1 MRVYSGQLAFL
12 WGGGCTVRSCCG
24 KAVAS
29 LGKGVLQVLRV
40 VLAIA
45 YGLMGWSASTQAQVQ
60 PFPGCDSSLYHA
72 QAEQQD
78 TPPMELISFDTSSKP
93 IDDISLGRADNV
105 VYNGLAFNPSDNYLY
120 AIRSRTN
127 VLLRIGRDGSVQGL
141 APIQGLPI
149 PNTNTVG
156 YVSGVIDPD
165 GRYYVRAD
173 GVNNSLYRID
183 ISDRTAR
190 EVKMTFAFLA
200 ADLAWH
206 KGSLYAVGNRSL
218 FGDRDRLFK
227 INPGTGATNQVG
239 NGTFGANLT
248 DGFGALIGATNG
260 VFGVYNGGGFYRFNT
275 QTGVSTLIS
284 DIRGTEYVG
293 GADTNDGANCVNAS
307 VVFPVSPTISVN
319 KSASPASGTGVS
331 VGDTLAY
338 TLTVD
343 VANAV
348 TDGDVVLTDTL
359 DDGLEPGPLPSGCS
373 ASGQQITCTLAA
385 GAAVG
390 SYTFAYSATVNEDAT
405 TAVDNSVVTDTGDC
419 GTCSTNHPVDPT
431 ISVNKS
437 ASPASGTAVSVG
449 DTLAY
454 TLTVDVANAVTGG
467 DVVLTD
473 TLDDGLDPG
482 PLPNGCSASGQQITC
497 TLAAGAAIGS
507 YTFAYSATVNEDAAT
522 EVDNSVITDTGD
534 CGTCIT
540 NHPVDPTISVNK
552 SASPASGTAVSVGD
566 TLAYTLTVD
575 VANAVTDGDVVLTD
589 TLDEGLDL
597 GPLPTG
603 CSASGQQITCTLAAG
618 AAIGSHSF
626 AYSATVNEDATT
638 EVDNSVVTDT
648 GDCGTCSTNH
658 PVDPTISVNKS
669 ASPASGTA
677 VSVGDTLAY
686 TLTVDVANA
695 VTDGDVVL
703 TDTLGEGLDV
713 DITSLPSGCSASGQ
727 EITCTLAA
735 GAAIGSYTFDYS
747 TTVSEDATTEVDNS
761 VVTDN
766 GDCGTCTTNHPV
778 DPTILVSKS
787 ASPAS
792 GTAVLV
798 GDTVSYTLTV
808 DVANAVTDGDV
819 VLTDTLDEG
828 LDLGPLPSGCSA
840 SEQEITCTL
849 AAGAAI
855 GSYTFAYS
863 ATVSEDAT
871 TAVDNSVVTDTGD
884 CGTCSTNHPVDPTIS
899 VSKSASPA
907 SGTAVSVGDTLA
919 YTLTVDVAN
928 AVTDGDVVL
937 TDTLDQ
943 GLDLGPLPTG
953 CSASGQEITCTL
965 TAGSAIGSHTFAYSA
980 TVNEDATTQVDNSV
994 VTDTGDC
1001 GTCSTNHPVDPTIS
1015 VSKSAI
1021 PVSGTVV
1028 SVGDT
1033 LAYTL
1038 TVDVGNAVTDGDV
1051 VLTDTLGEGLDVDI
1065 TSLPSDCSASG
1076 QEITCTLTAGAAIGS
1091 YTFAYSATVNEDAT
1105 TEVDNSVVTD
1115 NGDCGTCTT
1124 NHPVDPTILVSKSA
1138 SPASGTA
1145 VLVGDTVSYTL
1156 TVDVANAVTDGDVVL
1171 TDTLD
1176 EGLDLGPL
1184 PSGCSASEQEITCT
1198 LAAGAAIGS
1207 HTFDYTATLNDSA
1220 TTEVD
1225 NSVVPN
1231 TGVCETC
1238 STSHPV
1244 LPRVQ
1249 ISKTS
1254 DPEDGIEVTVGDTVT
1269 YTLNVTVSNGPT
1281 TEVLTLSDTL
1291 SDGQSLLTD
1300 SIISP
1305 PGGNCL
1311 VASGGLECTLAVG
1324 TAPGVYLFSYQ
1335 TLVDPDAGDTISNNV
1350 VASGGG
1356 GDDPDCTVCNTGHP
1370 VDNHLELRLV
1380 KTAGVGSARIGDL
1393 VRYVLTVENVGVVPV
1408 TDAALVDTPPPGFN
1422 YVEGS
1427 ITVDDGDDA
1436 FELSAGRYPL
1446 RIGGLDIDV
1455 GEQATIAYVLRVG
1468 AGARLGTQINSA
1480 VVQSDTGDS
1489 ISNVATAQVTVETG
1503 PLLDDSLIFG
1513 TVFDDRDADGW
1524 MDSAAL
1530 TGVRVQGGFASSA
1543 YAPPVAGATAPL
1555 LQGINLGRITARQS
1569 EGDPVERHQIVI
1581 RNSLVEPAFTDDF
1594 VLTSDQ
1600 GVTVRMDAA
1609 GNTWVEKSGEAA
1621 QGLNAAEP
1629 TVERRLFQS
1638 EEGLVVDYVISN
1650 AGIDERGLPG
1660 VRLASVEGVL
1670 IETDQ
1675 YGRYHLVDVQG
1686 GERGYRNFILKV
1698 DPSTLPPDT
1707 VFTTENPL
1715 VRKITPGVPVRFD
1728 FGVHLPVTLL
1738 PGRTEEVELALGEV
1752 IFAPGSAEVRAEY
1765 RPAIARMAEEV
1776 DAYGGGEVVIT
1787 ADGRSQALA
1796 FQRAIAVRDLL
1807 LKQVEAEHAQ
1817 MLRVTVRTE
1826 VHELVGGIS
1835 AGELLL
1841 GTVLFDTDRSEIRP
1855 EFEELLDNVA
1865 AHLEEMGSGV
1875 VAVVGHTDV
1884 RASYQYNIALGLRRA
1899 RSVYNALAM
1908 RLSPEVRSRIRVE
1921 SSDDPTASVT
1931 LPVTSEDK

>member
-1 MRVYSGQLAFL
+1 M
-12 WGGGCTVRSCCG
+12 
-24 KAVAS
+24 
-29 LGKGVLQVLRV
+29 GKGVLQVLRV

-45 YGLMGWSASTQAQVQ
+45 FGLVGWSASTQAQVQ
-60 PFPGCDSSLYHA
+60 PMPACDSSLYLT
-72 QAEQQD
+72 QTVVLN
-78 TPPMELISFDTSSKP
+78 TPPTELIRFDTSSDP
-93 IDDISLGRADNV
+93 FDFTVLGRAANE
-105 VYNGLAFNPSDNYLY
+105 VYNGTAFNPSDNYLY
-120 AIRSRTN
+120 AIRRGTN
-127 VLLRIGRDGSVQGL
+127 VLLRVGRDGSVEELG
-141 APIQGLPI
+141 AIQNLPVPD
-149 PNTNTVG
+149 PNNFPEG
-156 YVSGVIDPD
+156 YVSGEIDPD
-165 GRYYVRAD
+165 GNYYVRRN
-173 GVNNSLYRID
+173 GLRNILYRIN
-183 ISDRTAR
+183 ISNRRAFSIT
-190 EVKMTFAFLA
+190 TSLTFLA

-206 KGSLYAVGNRSL
+206 NDRLYAVGSQSTTGN
-218 FGDRDRLFK
+218 RDRLFV
-227 INPGTGATNQVG
+227 INPATGGMRQIGSGTP
-239 NGTFGANLT
+239 GANFT
-248 DGFGALIGATNG
+248 ESFGALFGATNG
-260 VFGVYNGGGFYRFNT
+260 VFGVNNDGGFYQFDT
-275 QTGVSTLIS
+275 GSGVSTLIS
-284 DIRGTEYVG
+284 GIRGT
-293 GADTNDGANCVNAS
+293 DTNDGAKCVTEPFLIDSA
-307 VVFPVSPTISVN
+307 ISVN
-319 KSASPASGTGVS
+319 KSASPASGTSVS

-343 VANAV
+343 VDNA
-348 TDGDVVLTDTL
+348 TTSGDVVLTDTL
-359 DDGLEPGPLPSGCS
+359 DDGLDLGPLPSGCS

-385 GAAVG
+385 GAVVG

-454 TLTVDVANAVTGG
+454 TLTVDVANAVTDG

-482 PLPNGCSASGQQITC
+482 PLPNGCSALGQQITC

-507 YTFAYSATVNEDAAT
+507 YTFAYSATVNEDATT
-522 EVDNSVITDTGD
+522 EVDNSVVTDTGD

-566 TLAYTLTVD
+566 
-575 VANAVTDGDVVLTD
+575 
-589 TLDEGLDL
+589 
-597 GPLPTG
+597 
-603 CSASGQQITCTLAAG
+603 I
-618 AAIGSHSF
+618 
-626 AYSATVNEDATT
+626 
-638 EVDNSVVTDT
+638 
-648 GDCGTCSTNH
+648 
-658 PVDPTISVNKS
+658 
-669 ASPASGTA
+669 
-677 VSVGDTLAY
+677 
-686 TLTVDVANA
+686 
-695 VTDGDVVL
+695 
-703 TDTLGEGLDV
+703 
-713 DITSLPSGCSASGQ
+713 
-727 EITCTLAA
+727 
-735 GAAIGSYTFDYS
+735 
-747 TTVSEDATTEVDNS
+747 
-761 VVTDN
+761 
-766 GDCGTCTTNHPV
+766 
-778 DPTILVSKS
+778 
-787 ASPAS
+787 
-792 GTAVLV
+792 
-798 GDTVSYTLTV
+798 VSYTLTV
-808 DVANAVTDGDV
+808 DVANAVTG
-819 VLTDTLDEG
+819 
-828 LDLGPLPSGCSA
+828 
-840 SEQEITCTL
+840 
-849 AAGAAI
+849 
-855 GSYTFAYS
+855 
-863 ATVSEDAT
+863 
-871 TAVDNSVVTDTGD
+871 
-884 CGTCSTNHPVDPTIS
+884 
-899 VSKSASPA
+899 
-907 SGTAVSVGDTLA
+907 
-919 YTLTVDVAN
+919 
-928 AVTDGDVVL
+928 
-937 TDTLDQ
+937 
-943 GLDLGPLPTG
+943 
-953 CSASGQEITCTL
+953 
-965 TAGSAIGSHTFAYSA
+965 
-980 TVNEDATTQVDNSV
+980 
-994 VTDTGDC
+994 
-1001 GTCSTNHPVDPTIS
+1001 
-1015 VSKSAI
+1015 
-1021 PVSGTVV
+1021 
-1028 SVGDT
+1028 
-1033 LAYTL
+1033 
-1038 TVDVGNAVTDGDV
+1038 GDV

-1065 TSLPSDCSASG
+1065 TSLPSDCSALG
-1076 QEITCTLTAGAAIGS
+1076 QEITCTLAAGAGIGS
-1091 YTFAYSATVNEDAT
+1091 HTFDYSTTVSEDAT

-1115 NGDCGTCTT
+1115 TGDCGTCIT

-1207 HTFDYTATLNDSA
+1207 HTFDYTATLNDNA

-1305 PGGNCL
+1305 QGGNCL

-1356 GDDPDCTVCNTGHP
+1356 GDDPDCTVCDTGHP

-1436 FELSAGRYPL
+1436 FELSPGRYPL

>member
-1 MRVYSGQLAFL
+1 MSVYSGQLAFL
-12 WGGGCTVRSCCG
+12 WGGGCVVRSCCG

-60 PFPGCDSSLYHA
+60 PMPACDSSLYLT
-72 QAEQQD
+72 QTVVLN
-78 TPPMELISFDTSSKP
+78 TPPTELIRFDTSSDP
-93 IDDISLGRADNV
+93 FDFTVLGRAANE
-105 VYNGLAFNPSDNYLY
+105 VYNGTAFNPSDNYLY
-120 AIRSRTN
+120 AIRRGTN
-127 VLLRIGRDGSVQGL
+127 VLLRVGRDGSVEELG
-141 APIQGLPI
+141 AIQNLPVPD
-149 PNTNTVG
+149 PNNFPEG
-156 YVSGVIDPD
+156 YVSGEIDPD
-165 GRYYVRAD
+165 GNYYVRRN
-173 GVNNSLYRID
+173 GLRNILYRIN
-183 ISDRTAR
+183 ISNRRAFSIT
-190 EVKMTFAFLA
+190 TSLTFLA

-206 KGSLYAVGNRSL
+206 NDRLYAVGSQSTTGN
-218 FGDRDRLFK
+218 RDRLFV
-227 INPGTGATNQVG
+227 INPATGGMRQIGSGTP
-239 NGTFGANLT
+239 GANFT
-248 DGFGALIGATNG
+248 ESFGALFGATNG
-260 VFGVYNGGGFYRFNT
+260 VFGVNNDGGFYQFDT
-275 QTGVSTLIS
+275 GSGVSTLIS
-284 DIRGTEYVG
+284 GIRGT
-293 GADTNDGANCVNAS
+293 DTNDGAKCVTEPFLIDSA
-307 VVFPVSPTISVN
+307 ISVN
-319 KSASPASGTGVS
+319 KSASPASGTSVS

-343 VANAV
+343 VDNA
-348 TDGDVVLTDTL
+348 TTSGDVVLTDTL
-359 DDGLEPGPLPSGCS
+359 DDGLDLGPLPSGCS

-385 GAAVG
+385 GAVVG

-405 TAVDNSVVTDTGDC
+405 TAVDNSVITDTGDC

-437 ASPASGTAVSVG
+437 ASPASGTG
-449 DTLAY
+449 
-454 TLTVDVANAVTGG
+454 
-467 DVVLTD
+467 
-473 TLDDGLDPG
+473 
-482 PLPNGCSASGQQITC
+482 
-497 TLAAGAAIGS
+497 
-507 YTFAYSATVNEDAAT
+507 
-522 EVDNSVITDTGD
+522 
-534 CGTCIT
+534 
-540 NHPVDPTISVNK
+540 
-552 SASPASGTAVSVGD
+552 
-566 TLAYTLTVD
+566 
-575 VANAVTDGDVVLTD
+575 
-589 TLDEGLDL
+589 
-597 GPLPTG
+597 
-603 CSASGQQITCTLAAG
+603 
-618 AAIGSHSF
+618 
-626 AYSATVNEDATT
+626 
-638 EVDNSVVTDT
+638 
-648 GDCGTCSTNH
+648 
-658 PVDPTISVNKS
+658 
-669 ASPASGTA
+669 
-677 VSVGDTLAY
+677 
-686 TLTVDVANA
+686 
-695 VTDGDVVL
+695 
-703 TDTLGEGLDV
+703 
-713 DITSLPSGCSASGQ
+713 
-727 EITCTLAA
+727 
-735 GAAIGSYTFDYS
+735 
-747 TTVSEDATTEVDNS
+747 
-761 VVTDN
+761 
-766 GDCGTCTTNHPV
+766 
-778 DPTILVSKS
+778 
-787 ASPAS
+787 
-792 GTAVLV
+792 
-798 GDTVSYTLTV
+798 
-808 DVANAVTDGDV
+808 
-819 VLTDTLDEG
+819 
-828 LDLGPLPSGCSA
+828 
-840 SEQEITCTL
+840 
-849 AAGAAI
+849 
-855 GSYTFAYS
+855 
-863 ATVSEDAT
+863 
-871 TAVDNSVVTDTGD
+871 
-884 CGTCSTNHPVDPTIS
+884 
-899 VSKSASPA
+899 
-907 SGTAVSVGDTLA
+907 VSVGDTLA

-1051 VLTDTLGEGLDVDI
+1051 VLTDTLDEGLDLGPLPTGCSASGQEITCTLTAGSAIGSHTFAYSATVNEDATTEVDNSVITDTGDCGTCITNHPVDPTISVNKSASPASGTAVSVGDIVSYTLTVDVGNAVTDGDVVLIDTLGEGLDVDITSLPSDCSASGQEITCTLAAGAGIGSHTFDYSTTVSEDATTQVDNSVVTDTGDCGTCITNHPVDPTIRVSKSSSPASGMVVSVGDTLAYSLAVDVANAVTDGDVVLTDTLGEGLDVDI

-1115 NGDCGTCTT
+1115 NGDCGTCIT
-1124 NHPVDPTILVSKSA
+1124 NHPVDPTILVNKSA

-1207 HTFDYTATLNDSA
+1207 HTFDYTATLNDNA

-1305 PGGNCL
+1305 QGGNCL

-1436 FELSAGRYPL
+1436 FELSPGRYPL

-1555 LQGINLGRITARQS
+1555 LQGITLGRITARQS

>member
-1 MRVYSGQLAFL
+1 M
-12 WGGGCTVRSCCG
+12 
-24 KAVAS
+24 
-29 LGKGVLQVLRV
+29 GKGVLQVLRV

-45 YGLMGWSASTQAQVQ
+45 FGLVGWSASTQAQVQ
-60 PFPGCDSSLYHA
+60 PMPACDSSLYLT
-72 QAEQQD
+72 QTVVLN
-78 TPPMELISFDTSSKP
+78 TPPTELIRFDTSSDP
-93 IDDISLGRADNV
+93 FGFTILGSAAGE
-105 VYNGLAFNPSDNYLY
+105 VYNGTAFNPLDNYLY
-120 AIRSRTN
+120 AIRRTTN
-127 VLLRIGRDGSVQGL
+127 ILLRIGRDGSVQQLG
-141 APIQGLPI
+141 AIQNLPV
-149 PNTNTVG
+149 PDPDNFPAG
-156 YVSGVIDPD
+156 YTSGEIDPI
-165 GRYYVRAD
+165 GNYYVRHT
-173 GVNNSLYRID
+173 GPNNNLYRIN
-183 ISDRTAR
+183 ISNRTAVR
-190 EVKMTFAFLA
+190 IPTSLTFQAQ
-200 ADLAWH
+200 DLAWH
-206 KGSLYAVGNRSL
+206 NDRLYAVGSECL
-218 FGDRDRLFK
+218 FCITGPLYE
-227 INPGTGATNQVG
+227 INPATGQTRKIGSSAQSPYPDF
-239 NGTFGANLT
+239 FGAM
-248 DGFGALIGATNG
+248 FGATNG
-260 VFGVYNGGGFYRFNT
+260 VFGVNNDGGFYQFDT
-275 QTGVSTLIS
+275 ITGIGTMIS
-284 DIRGTEYVG
+284 DIRGT
-293 GADTNDGANCVNAS
+293 DTNDGAKCVTTSMSFPADLAISVDDGSEIYTAGDEVVYTIAVSNLGPFEAPGSIVNAPLPS
-307 VVFPVSPTISVN
+307 GIPSANWTCSSGGGGGSCSTASGVGAINNISVN
-319 KSASPASGTGVS
+319 LPVGGSVTFTQSLSVPDDHTGELVNVATVDPPSSGVFFDPNLDNNTDDDVNITATILVSKSAIPSSGTAVS
-331 VGDTLAY
+331 VEDTLDY

-343 VANAV
+343 VDNAV
-348 TDGDVVLTDTL
+348 TGRDVVLTDTL
-359 DDGLEPGPLPSGCS
+359 D
-373 ASGQQITCTLAA
+373 
-385 GAAVG
+385 
-390 SYTFAYSATVNEDAT
+390 N
-405 TAVDNSVVTDTGDC
+405 
-419 GTCSTNHPVDPT
+419 
-431 ISVNKS
+431 
-437 ASPASGTAVSVG
+437 
-449 DTLAY
+449 
-454 TLTVDVANAVTGG
+454 
-467 DVVLTD
+467 
-473 TLDDGLDPG
+473 GLDPG
-482 PLPNGCSASGQQITC
+482 PLPNGCSALGQQITC

-507 YTFAYSATVNEDAAT
+507 YTFAYSATVNEDATT

-566 TLAYTLTVD
+566 IVSYTLTVD
-575 VANAVTDGDVVLTD
+575 VGNAVTDGDVVL
-589 TLDEGLDL
+589 
-597 GPLPTG
+597 
-603 CSASGQQITCTLAAG
+603 I
-618 AAIGSHSF
+618 
-626 AYSATVNEDATT
+626 
-638 EVDNSVVTDT
+638 
-648 GDCGTCSTNH
+648 
-658 PVDPTISVNKS
+658 
-669 ASPASGTA
+669 
-677 VSVGDTLAY
+677 
-686 TLTVDVANA
+686 
-695 VTDGDVVL
+695 
-703 TDTLGEGLDV
+703 DTLGEGLDV
-713 DITSLPSGCSASGQ
+713 DITSLPSDCSASGQ

-735 GAAIGSYTFDYS
+735 GAGIGSHTFDYS
-747 TTVSEDATTEVDNS
+747 TTVS
-761 VVTDN
+761 
-766 GDCGTCTTNHPV
+766 
-778 DPTILVSKS
+778 
-787 ASPAS
+787 
-792 GTAVLV
+792 
-798 GDTVSYTLTV
+798 
-808 DVANAVTDGDV
+808 
-819 VLTDTLDEG
+819 
-828 LDLGPLPSGCSA
+828 
-840 SEQEITCTL
+840 
-849 AAGAAI
+849 
-855 GSYTFAYS
+855 
-863 ATVSEDAT
+863 
-871 TAVDNSVVTDTGD
+871 
-884 CGTCSTNHPVDPTIS
+884 
-899 VSKSASPA
+899 
-907 SGTAVSVGDTLA
+907 
-919 YTLTVDVAN
+919 
-928 AVTDGDVVL
+928 
-937 TDTLDQ
+937 
-943 GLDLGPLPTG
+943 
-953 CSASGQEITCTL
+953 
-965 TAGSAIGSHTFAYSA
+965 
-980 TVNEDATTQVDNSV
+980 EDATTQVDNSV

-1001 GTCSTNHPVDPTIS
+1001 GTCITNHPVDPTIR
-1015 VSKSAI
+1015 VSKSSSPA
-1021 PVSGTVV
+1021 SGMVV

-1033 LAYTL
+1033 LAYSL
-1038 TVDVGNAVTDGDV
+1038 AVDVANAVTDGDV

-1076 QEITCTLTAGAAIGS
+1076 QEITCTLAAGAGIGS
-1091 YTFAYSATVNEDAT
+1091 HTFDYSTTVSEDAT

-1115 NGDCGTCTT
+1115 TGDCGTCIT

-1207 HTFDYTATLNDSA
+1207 HTFDYTATLNDNA

-1436 FELSAGRYPL
+1436 FELSPGRYPL

-1555 LQGINLGRITARQS
+1555 LQGITLGRITARQS

-1698 DPSTLPPDT
+1698 DPSTLSPDT